1 MQKNKIIN
9 IPQSSRNEMFKLTK
23 KEFLRENGIGN
34 EDTTKRSDVYL
45 NLYQKVNKNDR
56 IATGNTL
63 RQ

>member
-1 MQKNKIIN
+1 
-9 IPQSSRNEMFKLTK
+9 MFKLTK